1 MMSDHRHKI
10 NGLLMLQL
18 GRAEANRKESKS
30 CLDRVFH
37 FKFVRFAPLKE
48 VHSANARPHI
58 KLRT

>member
-1 MMSDHRHKI
+1 MSDNRYKI

-18 GRAEANRKESKS
+18 GRAEANGKESKS

-37 FKFVRFAPLKE
+37 FKFARFVPQKE

-58 KLRT
+58 KLKT